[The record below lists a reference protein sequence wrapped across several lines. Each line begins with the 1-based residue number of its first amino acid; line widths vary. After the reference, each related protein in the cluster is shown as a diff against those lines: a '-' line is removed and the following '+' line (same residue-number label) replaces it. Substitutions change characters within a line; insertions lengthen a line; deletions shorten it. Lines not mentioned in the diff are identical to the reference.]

1 MKKLA
6 ALMFVC
12 FNVLFAASED
22 TSIDIRKY
30 HQPME
35 EKVFELED
43 GEEQQKKIDEAFLM
57 GKKRIEDLKKN
68 ELELLDLETKAGM
81 ERAEEIKYID
91 EKYAE
96 ILAEYSKAMSEKEL
110 ILLENKTY
118 EEQLK
123 RFDELEKNLKSTD
136 K

>member
-6 ALMFVC
+6 VLMFMC
-12 FNVLFAASED
+12 FSALFAAGEEE

-35 EKVFELED
+35 EKVFELEEGD
-43 GEEQQKKIDEAFLM
+43 VQQEKINEAFLM

-68 ELELLDLETKAGM
+68 ELELLDMETKAGM

-91 EKYAE
+91 KKYDE

-110 ILLENKTY
+110 ILLENKAY
-118 EEQLK
+118 EEQIK
-123 RFDELEKNLKSTD
+123 RFDELEKSLK

>member
-6 ALMFVC
+6 VFMFMC
-12 FNVLFAASED
+12 FSALFAAGEEE

-35 EKVFELED
+35 EKVFELEEGD
-43 GEEQQKKIDEAFLM
+43 VQQEKINEAFLM

-68 ELELLDLETKAGM
+68 ELELLDMETKAGM

-91 EKYAE
+91 KKYDE

-110 ILLENKTY
+110 ILLENKAY
-118 EEQLK
+118 EEQIK
-123 RFDELEKNLKSTD
+123 RFDELEKSLK